1 MENPIKLN
9 NIIFWYVDVL
19 AGQDQVTQQLV
30 STNFAPVVIIWKS
43 KGLEKIGKLSR
54 KFLATKFS
62 IPLNTKE

>member
-1 MENPIKLN
+1 MENSIKLY

-43 KGLEKIGKLSR
+43 KGLEKNR
-54 KFLATKFS
+54 
-62 IPLNTKE
+62 